1 MKVTNNLNLTTE
13 AQPQSSYDEG
23 FFEAARDLLSGW
35 AKGNMIPYQYSLPLS
50 PDDPVRGALLWEQ
63 FAEQHKDYYQSYEAE
78 AVIQR
83 ACDGL
88 PQILNR
94 PISSYV
100 DIGPGPVRSIEMKTA
115 RLLKTLQPTQ
125 YIPSDVSLSYLDDA
139 RLFVTENHPN
149 IDVLPTVLNIMHD
162 VSPFETDENSF
173 YFLDGSTLMNIP
185 EDEQT
190 PNVEVGLRRNLRNVH
205 RLMGGHGLFAFVH
218 DTNQNE
224 ASLTRLYRHP
234 IQDAFIMNVLYRMV
248 RDLPINGFDPDAF
261 SYELAWLPEQH
272 LVAHRAVCE
281 KDQDVVLG
289 DLRFNLYAGQKLQL
303 THSYKLPESKVIAA
317 ATDSGFEHIA
327 SWNDGN
333 DRLVFQLFRAPPAL
347 LH

>member
-1 MKVTNNLNLTTE
+1 MPQTQ
-13 AQPQSSYDEG
+13 AQPSYDDG
-23 FFEAARDLLSGW
+23 FYEAARDLLAGW

-50 PDDPVRGALLWEQ
+50 PEDPVCGALLWEQ

-78 AVIQR
+78 GVIQR
-83 ACDGL
+83 ACDDL
-88 PQILNR
+88 PNILGR
-94 PISSYV
+94 RISSYV

-115 RLLKTLQPTQ
+115 RLLKTLRPKR

-139 RLFVTENHPN
+139 RLFVMENHPE
-149 IDVLPTVLNIMHD
+149 IDILPTILNIMHD
-162 VSPFETDENSF
+162 ASPFATDKDSF

-190 PNVEVGLRRNLRNVH
+190 PNVEMGLRRNLRNVH
-205 RLMGGHGLFAFVH
+205 RLMGGHGFFAFVH

-234 IQDAFIMNVLYRMV
+234 VQDAFIMNVLYRMV
-248 RDLPINGFDPDAF
+248 RDLPIDGLDPSTF
-261 SYELAWLPEQH
+261 SYELAWLPDQH

-281 KDQDVVLG
+281 KDQTVFLG
-289 DLRFNLYAGQKLQL
+289 DLRFDLYAGQRLQL
-303 THSYKLPESKVIAA
+303 THSYKLPENTVISAA
-317 ATDSGFEHIA
+317 IDSGFEHIR

-333 DRLVFQLFRAPPAL
+333 GRLVFQLFRAPPIVV
-347 LH
+347 H